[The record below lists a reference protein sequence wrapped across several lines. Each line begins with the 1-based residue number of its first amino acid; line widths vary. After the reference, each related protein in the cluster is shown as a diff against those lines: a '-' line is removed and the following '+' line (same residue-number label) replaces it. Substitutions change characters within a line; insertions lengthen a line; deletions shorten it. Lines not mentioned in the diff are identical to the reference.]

1 MLSSGVLATRAKL
14 GDRSGMARTTALAD
28 LLSTVLERG
37 ARMVDFSGETDGD
50 GLVRLCRD
58 LMSAR
63 GEASGVALA
72 ADILGKYQALDD
84 DGRLAFFRHLAADY
98 NPEGEAVL
106 KAAQAYAETPDPGAM
121 SDLFDAVE
129 PPRQELLR
137 RLNLAPG
144 GTECLVRMRADL
156 LPLLR
161 ENPDLAVIDHDFRH
175 LLRSWFNRGFLVMQ
189 HMDWSTSASLLE
201 KIIAYEAVH
210 DIGDWDE
217 LRRRVE
223 PPDRRCFAFFHPA
236 MPNEPL
242 IFVEVAL
249 MDKTPGSIQ
258 ALLAADRE
266 VLSPE
271 QAKVA
276 VFYSISNCQPGLAG
290 VSFGAFLIKQVA
302 HDLTAELS
310 GLETFVT
317 LSPVPGFTRW
327 LQAQAARDPDGGA
340 AGTATDLAAEGWQD
354 RADDRKADVLTW
366 AAKYFLEAKRPDGQ
380 PPDPVARF
388 HLGNGAE
395 LEAMHWMGD
404 VSEKGIAQ
412 AAGLMVNYRYRL
424 DRIEANHEAYVKDG
438 EVRASRAV
446 RGYL

>member
-1 MLSSGVLATRAKL
+1 
-14 GDRSGMARTTALAD
+14 
-28 LLSTVLERG
+28 
-37 ARMVDFSGETDGD
+37 
-50 GLVRLCRD
+50 
-58 LMSAR
+58 MSAR

-72 ADILGKYQALDD
+72 GEILNRYGALDD
-84 DGRLAFFRHLAADY
+84 AGRLAFFRHLAGEY
-98 NPEGEAVL
+98 NPDGAAVL
-106 KAAQAYAETPDPGAM
+106 AAAEAYAGAPEPGAM
-121 SDLFDAVE
+121 SALFDAVE

-137 RLNLAPG
+137 RLNLTPG

-161 ENPDLAVIDHDFRH
+161 ENPELAAIDHDFRH
-175 LLRSWFNRGFLVMQ
+175 LLRSWFNRGFLVLQ
-189 HMDWSTSASLLE
+189 RIDWATPAALLE

-217 LRRRVE
+217 LRRRVA

-236 MPNEPL
+236 MPDEPL

-249 MDKTPGSIQ
+249 TGETPGSIQ
-258 ALLAADRE
+258 ALLSADRD
-266 VLSPE
+266 VLAPE
-271 QAKVA
+271 RAKVA

-302 HDLTAELS
+302 TDLSGELA

-317 LSPVPGFTRW
+317 LSPVPGFVRW
-327 LQAQAARDPDGGA
+327 LKAEGETDPEGRAATIA
-340 AGTATDLAAEGWQD
+340 ADMAEPGWQD
-354 RADDRKADVLTW
+354 RAEAVKTGVLAE
-366 AAKYFLEAKRPDGQ
+366 AARYFLEAKRPDGQ

-395 LEAMHWMGD
+395 LEAIHWMGD
-404 VSEKGIAQ
+404 TSDKGIAQ

-424 DRIEANHEAYVKDG
+424 DRIEANHEAYAKDG
-438 EVRASRAV
+438 EIRASRAV
-446 RGYL
+446 RGLL